1 MINRRTLLA
10 GLAGGTVAAIVGPA
24 IPAAAVAHPRWNRTT
39 VKVWDRL
46 GTAWPVQVAAEAW
59 DDSSKLDVVRVTAAP
74 SRADS
79 VIEIRTGNLPA
90 GILGNT
96 TLTYDA
102 LGRIKWATVIINQ
115 SIRMNEFESG
125 RRLALVR
132 HEIGHCLGFRHSRTG
147 RDVML
152 EQIRRGGPTDL
163 SQFHRDEL
171 RATYGA

>member
-10 GLAGGTVAAIVGPA
+10 GLAGGAVAAILPA
-24 IPAAAVAHPRWNRTT
+24 LPAAAVAHPRWNRTT

-59 DDSSKLDVVRVTAAP
+59 DDSSKLDVVRVTATP

-79 VIEIRTGNLPA
+79 VIEIRSGNLPA

-96 TLTYDA
+96 TVARDS

-115 SIRMNEFESG
+115 SIRLNEFESG

-132 HEIGHCLGFRHSRTG
+132 HEIGHALGFNHSRTG

-152 EQIRRGGPTDL
+152 EQIRRGGPTEL